1 MDLISGVIFGVISH
15 DELDQNQTQI
25 NRAMMRFVLQE
36 TDPLREVEEEENMM
50 RSQHDDG
57 GIGEHEERRGR
68 RWGGGTEAAAAV
80 SEAPAFYPVTMAPA
94 RQSEKAPP
102 STIFLP

>member
-68 RWGGGTEAAAAV
+68 RWGGTEAAAAV

-102 STIFLP
+102 SDIFLP